1 MSNLSLLPTDLKQ
14 EPQKQLNQVN
24 QSLIDIQN
32 WSSTTLTNLLW
43 DFKETSNLVATPGN
57 YITIPTYIANF
68 NSNNQLIIITIALNM
83 SGNGSIALVLNNQ
96 IVDETLF
103 NYAGA
108 TLLSYTLIKPV
119 KIGVNQIAFQW
130 KSSGGTIN
138 KSGTGKIQIASL
150 NS

>member
-1 MSNLSLLPTDLKQ
+1 MANLSILPID
-14 EPQKQLNQVN
+14 QKQDVNKQIIQINQGLV
-24 QSLIDIQN
+24 DIQN

-43 DFKETSNLVATPGN
+43 NFKETSNIVATPGN
-57 YITIPTYIANF
+57 YITIPNYIANF

-108 TLLSYTLIKPV
+108 TLLSYTRIEPV